1 MSATNRGAIRR
12 ESDFYR
18 TPAGAINAFLDVF
31 EFLPF
36 NSIVMPFRLVLDP
49 CAGDG
54 AIIREINKRMTDNMI
69 AAVEIRP
76 EEKDNLLRSG
86 ADWVYISDFLKW
98 EPEFPFDVII
108 SNPPYSIA
116 QKIIEHCFEI
126 APDAEVIMLLRQGFL
141 SSKARKPFWD
151 KHPVTQLYPL
161 VERPSFGASVKCK
174 KCDWRRFYHLGED
187 YPRRCPECGANI
199 QVSKTDAC
207 DYAWFVWSKYREQK
221 IEVIIRRDEN
231 VCES

>member
-1 MSATNRGAIRR
+1 MSATNRGSIRR
-12 ESDFYR
+12 ESDFYK
-18 TPAGAINAFLDVF
+18 TPESTIRSLFDVLYPPGGS
-31 EFLPF
+31 E
-36 NSIVMPFRLVLDP
+36 MCDP

-54 AIIREINKRMTDNMI
+54 RIIRVFKERYPWFKTF
-69 AAVEIRP
+69 AVEIRP
-76 EEKDNLLRSG
+76 EERENLEDAGTEYIHSG
-86 ADWVYISDFLKW
+86 IDFL
-98 EPEFPFDVII
+98 EIGEIYPIPRVFIT
-108 SNPPYSIA
+108 NPPYSIA
-116 QKIIEHCFEI
+116 QKVIEHCFEI
-126 APDAEVIMLLRQGFL
+126 APDAEVIMLLRQGFF

>member
-18 TPAGAINAFLDVF
+18 TPPEAINTFLDAF
-31 EFLPF
+31 EF
-36 NSIVMPFRLVLDP
+36 MPFRYIIEP

-54 AIIREINKRMTDNMI
+54 AIVRELAKRTRKPKSFI
-69 AAVEIRP
+69 TAIEIRA
-76 EEKDNLLRSG
+76 EEKQNLIEAG
-86 ADWVYISDFLKW
+86 ADQ
-98 EPEFPFDVII
+98 VII
-108 SNPPYSIA
+108 GNFYEFSGRDPKPDIIITNPPYSIA
-116 QKIIEHCFEI
+116 QEIIEHCFDI

-141 SSKARKPFWD
+141 SSKARKSFWD
-151 KHPVTQLYPL
+151 KYPLTQLYPL
-161 VERPSFGASVKCK
+161 AERPSFGASVKCK

-187 YPRRCPECGANI
+187 YPRRCPECGANV

-221 IEVIIRRDEN
+221 IQVI
-231 VCES
+231 